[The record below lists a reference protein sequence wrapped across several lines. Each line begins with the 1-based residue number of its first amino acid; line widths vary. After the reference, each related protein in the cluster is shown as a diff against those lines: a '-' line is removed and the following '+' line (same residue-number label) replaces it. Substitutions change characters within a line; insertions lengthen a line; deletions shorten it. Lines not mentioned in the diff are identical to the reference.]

1 MFTLSQNLRMSVGKS
16 LLLIRRTSEL
26 FWTSSE
32 IIGCLLKN
40 ILRSST
46 KNWGTCRASH
56 EDENLDKLTPLW
68 YQNVKVKRSVFALR
82 MMSDELSSWK
92 VALYARYRQALCACR
107 EKTSKNSSW
116 LIKKNFLKIA
126 KTHSL
131 QEKPFTVVIKI
142 VNTLQKHSRK
152 NFTNTVPPD
161 TASKRCWRIVQNC
174 NFSLLEEIVT
184 SDVRFYVTGP
194 GD

>member
-1 MFTLSQNLRMSVGKS
+1 MIALSQNLRMLVGKS
-16 LLLIRRTSEL
+16 LLLIPRTSEL

-92 VALYARYRQALCACR
+92 VALYARYRQAQSALQRLLDERAQLQQYLIDTKR
-107 EKTSKNSSW
+107 QVT
-116 LIKKNFLKIA
+116 IKKVLLYNFPIFPPPR
-126 KTHSL
+126 SL
-131 QEKPFTVVIKI
+131 ELPLP
-142 VNTLQKHSRK
+142 TLSSPASR
-152 NFTNTVPPD
+152 TPSTP
-161 TASKRCWRIVQNC
+161 
-174 NFSLLEEIVT
+174 
-184 SDVRFYVTGP
+184 
-194 GD
+194 

>member
-1 MFTLSQNLRMSVGKS
+1 MIALSQNLRMLVGKS
-16 LLLIRRTSEL
+16 LLLIPRTSEL

-92 VALYARYRQALCACR
+92 VALYARYRQAQSALQRLLDERAQLQQH
-107 EKTSKNSSW
+107 
-116 LIKKNFLKIA
+116 LI
-126 KTHSL
+126 
-131 QEKPFTVVIKI
+131 
-142 VNTLQKHSRK
+142 
-152 NFTNTVPPD
+152 D
-161 TASKRCWRIVQNC
+161 TKRQ
-174 NFSLLEEIVT
+174 VT
-184 SDVRFYVTGP
+184 SLIGFYWYKSYGTYIVASASSLSSLTP
-194 GD
+194 SSSSSSSSPW